1 MAQVRIKTMAARP
14 RTVTTRVWSAG
25 KLVVLL
31 GLLGLTFVGSFTMAM
46 RLALRTR
53 DVRVPDLQGRSVN
66 QASTALVEIGLP
78 LKVEDARRPDPSVA
92 AGLILLQDPPA
103 GSTVRRP
110 RSVRAWLS
118 SGPTVSRVP
127 AVVGLTERTAQLR
140 LESEGVGI
148 AELAVVR
155 TSAFPAGVVVAQ
167 TPEAGAASETVA
179 VLVNRGERGATYV
192 MPDLIGVNAGQ
203 AASLLRA
210 RGFRVALVAEQP
222 YPGVPPGVVLRQAP
236 LGGFQIAPGDAIS
249 LEVSR

>member
-1 MAQVRIKTMAARP
+1 MRGRP
-14 RTVTTRVWSAG
+14 HTVTTRVFSAG
-25 KLVVLL
+25 KFVIIL
-31 GLLGLTFVGSFTMAM
+31 GLLALTFVTTFGVAM

-53 DVRVPDLQGRSVN
+53 DVRVPELQGRSVN
-66 QASTALVEIGLP
+66 QASAALSDIGLP
-78 LKVEDARRPDPSVA
+78 LKVEIARRPDPEVP
-92 AGLILLQDPPA
+92 AGLILMQEPAA

-140 LESEGVGI
+140 LEGEGVAI
-148 AELAVVR
+148 RELAVVR

-167 TPEAGAASETVA
+167 TPEPGAAADLVDI
-179 VLVNRGERGATYV
+179 LVNRGEQGASYV
-192 MPDLIGVNAGQ
+192 MPDLIGVSASQ
-203 AASLLRA
+203 AAALLRA
-210 RGFRVALVAEQP
+210 RGFRVALVAEHP
-222 YPGVPPGVVLRQAP
+222 YPGVPAGVVLRQAP